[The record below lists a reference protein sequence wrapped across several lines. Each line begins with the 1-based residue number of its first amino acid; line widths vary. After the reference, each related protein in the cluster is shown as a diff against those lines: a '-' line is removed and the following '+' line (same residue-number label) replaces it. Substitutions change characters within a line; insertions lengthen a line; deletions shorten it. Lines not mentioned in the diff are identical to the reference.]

1 MPNIEIHGFGSLRG
15 IHEVDFLER
24 MVELAKLQTAITET
38 LMGFPFAHEAVI
50 TTCNTTCK
58 YLDKKPAPFLRICDT
73 GHDRADDIAKALM
86 PLKIDIE
93 VMQLHAFYPAPTE
106 PA

>member
-1 MPNIEIHGFGSLRG
+1 MPNIEIHGFGSLG

-24 MVELAKLQTAITET
+24 MVELTKLQTAIKEI
-38 LMGFPFAHEAVI
+38 LPALPFAQEVVI
-50 TTCNTTCK
+50 TTYNNTCNDLNQK
-58 YLDKKPAPFLRICDT
+58 SAPFLRICDT
-73 GHDRADDIAKALM
+73 DHDRADKIARALT

-93 VMQLHAFYPAPTE
+93 ILRLCVFYPAPAK